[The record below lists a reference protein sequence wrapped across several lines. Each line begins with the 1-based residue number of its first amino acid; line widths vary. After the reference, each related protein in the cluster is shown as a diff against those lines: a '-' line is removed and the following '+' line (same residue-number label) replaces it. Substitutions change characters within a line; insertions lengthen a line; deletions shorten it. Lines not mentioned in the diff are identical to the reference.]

1 MSPRPPAAMR
11 DTGVES
17 YRLLRRAGLRTVGA
31 LLGLPYGVL
40 LLAALVV
47 GRWRPG
53 FAATVQQWELR
64 RLERFYLIRV
74 ISEGEAPA
82 EADRGGPGGD
92 GHDVPAEAVGAPTSG
107 GVRGRLTGLGP
118 SRDAAHGVPTP
129 ASVPAPPL
137 LHLAG
142 QALIGL
148 TTGYFALHLA
158 LLVVLMAV
166 GVLVQLLVA
175 GPLSSVTLDFVT
187 WAVSQ
192 PLFLTGWVY
201 VLAAASALWAA
212 AEGTAW
218 LTERWHRR
226 TSAVERTGSVED
238 RIGQLITTRR
248 GVVRAIDDERR
259 RIERDLH
266 DGVQQHTISLS
277 MLLARA
283 RRSQDPERVAE
294 LLERAHT
301 QSQEL
306 IEEMRQVAW
315 RIHPA
320 ALDDLGLNQAL
331 TVVAQNSPLPVELSD
346 SLTSRPA
353 PEVESATYF
362 VAREAVTNTVKHAG
376 ATAVRLTLETVTTSG
391 TPLVRLVVSD
401 DGRGGADPQGSG
413 LQGLRRRVE
422 ALDGEFSVSS
432 PTGGPTVVT
441 AEIPYE

>member
-1 MSPRPPAAMR
+1 MSTRPPAAMR
-11 DTGVES
+11 ETGVES
-17 YRLLRRAGLRTVGA
+17 YRLLRRAGLRTAGT
-31 LLGLPYGVL
+31 LLGFAYGL
-40 LLAALVV
+40 MLFAALVV
-47 GRWRPG
+47 LRWSPG
-53 FAATVQQWELR
+53 FAVKVQRWDRR
-64 RLERFYLIRV
+64 RLERFYRLRV
-74 ISEGEAPA
+74 VEGSEGSAP
-82 EADRGGPGGD
+82 E
-92 GHDVPAEAVGAPTSG
+92 H
-107 GVRGRLTGLGP
+107 
-118 SRDAAHGVPTP
+118 
-129 ASVPAPPL
+129 PAPGASAHTDPPPRPL
-137 LHLAG
+137 SLAG
-142 QALIGL
+142 QALISIVG
-148 TTGYFALHLA
+148 GYLALHMTLQLMGTVFA
-158 LLVVLMAV
+158 VLT
-166 GVLVQLLVA
+166 QLLVA
-175 GPLSSVTLDFVT
+175 GPLSMIVLDF
-187 WAVSQ
+187 AVWTIYQ
-192 PLFLTGWVY
+192 PLWLSGWVF
-201 VLAAASALWAA
+201 VLASGGAAWLA

-218 LTERWHRR
+218 LTERWVRR
-226 TSAVERTGSVED
+226 TSTVERTGTVED
-238 RIGQLITTRR
+238 WIGQLITTRR

-315 RIHPA
+315 RIYPA

-331 TVVAQNSPLPVELSD
+331 TVVAQNSLLPVELHD

-376 ATAVRLTLETVTTSG
+376 ATAVRLTLETVTTAG
-391 TPLVRLVVSD
+391 MPLVRLVVSD

-422 ALDGEFSVSS
+422 ALDGAFSVNS
-432 PTGGPTVVT
+432 PAGGPTVVT